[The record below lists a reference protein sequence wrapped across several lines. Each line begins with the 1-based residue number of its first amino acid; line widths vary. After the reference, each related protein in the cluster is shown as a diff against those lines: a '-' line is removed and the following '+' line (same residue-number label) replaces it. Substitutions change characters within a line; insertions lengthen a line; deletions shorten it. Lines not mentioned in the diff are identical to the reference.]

1 MSLLI
6 VVLFWFNVGSKKGFK
21 NRWLTLYEKSI
32 TLIRA
37 ILACKGKKCYYHA
50 MVNLL
55 DKIHICFYSEAC
67 TFLSATRLVFL
78 IAENYNE
85 LIVDSIDIL
94 SKISLF
100 TDSMSMI
107 KKLNSMDAYPTAHLK
122 TVMDSERYIL
132 QALRGLI
139 EQLDERI

>member
-1 MSLLI
+1 MKEINKIIMVTDGSVIKYKGLLGFLLTTADGK
-6 VVLFWFNVGSKKGFK
+6 VLLS
-21 NRWLTLYEKSI
+21 
-32 TLIRA
+32 
-37 ILACKGKKCYYHA
+37 CYGQPARQNPY
-50 MVNLL
+50 L
-55 DKIHICFYSEAC
+55 FYSEAC

-132 QALRGLI
+132 QALRGLM